1 MNFYL
6 IKLIET
12 EAESEEE
19 TETESEESG
28 KENEEEKE
36 KRKDIKWR
44 NEKTKGRRDS
54 ARARVGTKSN
64 VS

>member
-1 MNFYL
+1 MNSYL

-19 TETESEESG
+19 TEIEENEEES
-28 KENEEEKE
+28 EEEKE

-44 NEKTKGRRDS
+44 NEKTKGR
-54 ARARVGTKSN
+54 V
-64 VS
+64 VQEQE